1 MRIYFFLGKNLT
13 KEDFNHAIF
22 AMEVI
27 ATGHGFDKEKF
38 KATKEMLKRRD
49 NKNFQSV
56 ARLIA
61 FDCRNN
67 KVKTLLNPDYEQRL
81 LGNRE
86 AFFWHTEEQGKW
98 QCISPAGCEKLFIQ
112 GRKTYVDFYQ

>member
-13 KEDFNHAIF
+13 RKDWEHAIF

-27 ATGHGFDKEKF
+27 ATGYGFEKEKF
-38 KATKEMLKRRD
+38 KAVKELLKKRD
-49 NKNFQSV
+49 CGFFQED

-67 KVKTLLNPDYEQRL
+67 RVKTLLNPDYEQSL
-81 LGNRE
+81 LGNKE
-86 AFFWHTEEQGKW
+86 AFFWHTEENGKW
-98 QCISPAGCEKLFIQ
+98 QCISPAGNEKLFIQ
-112 GRKTYVDFYQ
+112 GRKTYVDFS

>member
-13 KEDFNHAIF
+13 REDWKHAIF

-38 KATKEMLKRRD
+38 NTVKTFLKNRD
-49 NKNFQSV
+49 DKLFTNDAK
-56 ARLIA
+56 LIA
-61 FDCRNN
+61 FDCSNN
-67 KVKTLLNPDYEQRL
+67 RVRTLLNPDYEQSL

-86 AFFWHTEEQGKW
+86 AFFWHTEENGKW

-112 GRKTYVDFYQ
+112 GRKTYVDFS